1 MILDKIYKQ
10 HEKIKY
16 WDKICRHIAPP
27 ALTEHKD
34 HVMIG
39 EDITKVILVGRPLEK
54 VAGWPSGLSP
64 SFMDQL
70 LDIGCNEHITISITS
85 LYIPIPP
92 DKSVE
97 LYNQS
102 VLKLSTN
109 KKKSENSNE
118 QRIAERFI
126 DIRRDDMY
134 DEAGDVI
141 RGNKRQFHTAFII
154 TIHATNEAEMRTA
167 MSHIKS
173 VLGAHYIQ
181 NEPPECCMLEV
192 LESSL
197 LTSATCDYIWTEQLT
212 DTAVK
217 VAPLKNPN
225 SRMDDKGL
233 LFGIDTKTKKDI
245 IIDLS
250 RLPAQ
255 HATVLAPTGAGK
267 TYTLLMLLMRACSSL
282 GYRTVYTTPKPDAK
296 TAYKKV
302 AEAFGD
308 GAAVIELG
316 PGKSTLNPLQVFY
329 DEDIS
334 HYTPEGANRL
344 MDDHKELVYQ
354 FFKVRLGNEMSSNME
369 TLLDRTLT
377 AVYKKNKIV
386 QDDIKTWDNAN
397 WPVMTDLI
405 DYWEDLRKEDKD
417 KDGTAK
423 ALINK
428 TFKFKGAWS
437 FMNRQTDID
446 LTRNF
451 LIVDFS
457 SVPASLSDS
466 MNVLITGILGQRLK
480 TAVDRPSIICIDEG
494 RVFLKNQELGDFIIK
509 MFTQGR
515 SSDCALWLS
524 LLQIADLAGVSDEIA
539 TNTFIEIIL
548 GSNLK
553 KSSIDAIKNHYK
565 LDDESVR
572 TLISADVGQGIII
585 KDGFATPITFK
596 STAFEDAVI
605 KGKLEELDKPDTITV
620 NEAVADI
627 ARENGI
633 YFDNWL
639 SGGSIHTL
647 NDMAYEQLPVQKI
660 DGRGTIKTWIRKGKI
675 SGSMVGNQSVDHYCA
690 VCQLAGALSIAGFK
704 TEINHFNDADVIAR
718 NNGNTYAFEYEH
730 PGSHTRDN
738 LVDKDERHTKNYG
751 NVFFVCS
758 GGNYEQVKDAVG
770 EAKTVKRGIQIKNL
784 IDKIKPEVN

>member
-1 MILDKIYKQ
+1 
-10 HEKIKY
+10 
-16 WDKICRHIAPP
+16 
-27 ALTEHKD
+27 
-34 HVMIG
+34 
-39 EDITKVILVGRPLEK
+39 
-54 VAGWPSGLSP
+54 
-64 SFMDQL
+64 
-70 LDIGCNEHITISITS
+70 
-85 LYIPIPP
+85 
-92 DKSVE
+92 
-97 LYNQS
+97 
-102 VLKLSTN
+102 
-109 KKKSENSNE
+109 
-118 QRIAERFI
+118 
-126 DIRRDDMY
+126 
-134 DEAGDVI
+134 
-141 RGNKRQFHTAFII
+141 
-154 TIHATNEAEMRTA
+154 
-167 MSHIKS
+167 
-173 VLGAHYIQ
+173 
-181 NEPPECCMLEV
+181 MLEV

-233 LFGIDTKTKKDI
+233 LFGVDTKTKKDI

-282 GYRTVYTTPKPDAK
+282 GYRTVYTTPKPDVK

-524 LLQIADLAGVSDEIA
+524 LLQMADLAGVSDEIA

-572 TLISADVGQGIII
+572 ALISADVGQGIII

-738 LVDKDERHTKNYG
+738 LVDKDERHTKNYD